1 MPFYEGKYMRGFMF
15 PRFGMMGG
23 LGLLVNVIV
32 VTLIILGV
40 VILIRTLLRKDNIK
54 LSSNQSLDILKE
66 RFAKGEITL
75 EEYETIKK
83 NL

>member
-1 MPFYEGKYMRGFMF
+1 MRGFMF

-23 LGLLVNVIV
+23 FGLLVNVIV

-40 VILIRTLLRKDNIK
+40 VILIRALLRKDNSK
-54 LSSNQSLDILKE
+54 LSSNQSLNILKE

>member
-1 MPFYEGKYMRGFMF
+1 MF

-23 LGLLVNVIV
+23 FGFLVNVIV

-40 VILIRTLLRKDNIK
+40 VLLIRALLRKDNNK
-54 LSSNQSLDILKE
+54 LSSNQSLNILKE

-75 EEYETIKK
+75 EEYEMIKK

>member
-1 MPFYEGKYMRGFMF
+1 MRGFMF

-23 LGLLVNVIV
+23 FGLLVNVIV
-32 VTLIILGV
+32 VALIILGV
-40 VILIRTLLRKDNIK
+40 VILIRALLRKDNNK
-54 LSSNQSLDILKE
+54 LSSNQSLNILKE

>member
-1 MPFYEGKYMRGFMF
+1 MRRFMF
-15 PRFGMMGG
+15 PRFGMIGG
-23 LGLLVNVIV
+23 FGMLVNVIV

-40 VILIRTLLRKDNIK
+40 VLLIRALLRKDNNK
-54 LSSNQSLDILKE
+54 LSSNQSLNILKE

>member
-1 MPFYEGKYMRGFMF
+1 MRGFMF

-23 LGLLVNVIV
+23 FGLLVNVIV
-32 VTLIILGV
+32 VALIILGV
-40 VILIRTLLRKDNIK
+40 VILIRALLRKDKNK
-54 LSSNQSLDILKE
+54 LSSNQSLNILKE

>member
-1 MPFYEGKYMRGFMF
+1 MRRFMF

-23 LGLLVNVIV
+23 FGFLVNVIV

-40 VILIRTLLRKDNIK
+40 VLLIRALLRKDNNK
-54 LSSNQSLDILKE
+54 LSSNQSLNILKE

-75 EEYETIKK
+75 EEYEMIKK

>member
-1 MPFYEGKYMRGFMF
+1 MF

-23 LGLLVNVIV
+23 FGLLVNVIV

-40 VILIRTLLRKDNIK
+40 VLLIKALLRKDNNK
-54 LSSNQSLDILKE
+54 LSSNQSLNILKE